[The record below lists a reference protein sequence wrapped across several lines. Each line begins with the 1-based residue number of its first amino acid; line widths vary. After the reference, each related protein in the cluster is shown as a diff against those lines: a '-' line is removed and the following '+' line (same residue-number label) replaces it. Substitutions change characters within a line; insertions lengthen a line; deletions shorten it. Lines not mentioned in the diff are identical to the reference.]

1 VRPEGLQK
9 MKPKRVEDRP
19 DLFHVALDRVINL
32 DHPLAKLTEEFD
44 WELIRTEIEPLFC
57 DTNGRPGADSR
68 VVVGLFYL
76 KSAFNLSDEQ
86 LLARWVENPY
96 WQWFCGFRTMQHE
109 PPIDP
114 TTLTRWHSRLGA
126 EKLGL
131 LLKQTLEIARDR
143 KLLKRRDLADVNVD
157 TTVEPKAIAFPTDS
171 RLYFKMSRALV
182 RQAVKG
188 GIQIRQS
195 YRRVAKGLLVSQS
208 RYAHAKQYGRARR
221 SQVLLRGILGRLLRD
236 IGRKMDQCE
245 ERQKAAME
253 ALLAH
258 GQRLWGQQRK
268 DKNKLY
274 SVHEPHVEC
283 ISKGKA
289 HRRYE
294 FGCKV
299 SVVVANRSNWVLG
312 VQALHGNPFDGHTLS
327 GAIRHLAGM
336 TGVLP
341 ERIFVDKGYKGHGH
355 GGPGEVHVAGRIP
368 RDATRTFRKLLRRR
382 SVIEP
387 TIGHMKSDHRLERNF
402 LKDKKGDLIN
412 ALMAAVGYNLAKL
425 LRVFGWLEKMASC
438 WAIHILQ
445 LAGKMIRCWFDRFL
459 PKWVAA

>member
-1 VRPEGLQK
+1 
-9 MKPKRVEDRP
+9 MTPKRVEDRP

-44 WELIRTEIEPLFC
+44 WELIHTEIEPLFC

-109 PPIDP
+109 APIDP
-114 TTLTRWHSRLGA
+114 TTLTRWRSRLGA
-126 EKLGL
+126 EKLEL

-157 TTVEPKAIAFPTDS
+157 TTVQPKAIAFPTDS
-171 RLYFKMSRALV
+171 RLYFKMRRALV

-208 RYAHAKQYGRARR
+208 RFAHAKQYGRARR

-258 GQRLWGQQRK
+258 GQRLWSQERK

-327 GAIRHLAGM
+327 GAIRHLLGM

-402 LKDKKGDLIN
+402 LKGKEGDRIN

-425 LRVFGWLEKMASC
+425 LRAFGWLEEMPTC
-438 WAIHILQ
+438 WASHILQ
-445 LAGKMIRCWFDRFL
+445 LTGRMIHGWFDWFL
-459 PKWVAA
+459 PKMVAA

>member
-1 VRPEGLQK
+1 
-9 MKPKRVEDRP
+9 MTPKRVEDRP
-19 DLFHVALDRVINL
+19 DLFQVALDRVINL
-32 DHPLAKLTEEFD
+32 DHPLAKLSEEFD
-44 WELIRTEIEPLFC
+44 WELIRSEIEPSFC
-57 DTNGRPGADSR
+57 DTNGRPGADTR

-109 PPIDP
+109 APIDP
-114 TTLTRWHSRLGA
+114 TTLTRWRSRLGA
-126 EKLGL
+126 EKLEL

-157 TTVEPKAIAFPTDS
+157 TTVQPKAIAFPTDS

-236 IGRKMDQCE
+236 IGRKMDQCKE
-245 ERQKAAME
+245 SQKAAME

-258 GQRLWGQQRK
+258 GQRMWGQERK

-312 VQALHGNPFDGHTLS
+312 VQALHGNPFDGHTLV

-336 TGVLP
+336 TGVMP
-341 ERIFVDKGYKGHGH
+341 ERIFVDKGYKGHGC
-355 GGPGEVHVAGRIP
+355 GGLGEVHVSGRIP
-368 RDATRTFRKLLRRR
+368 RNATRTFRRLLKRR

-402 LKDKKGDLIN
+402 LKGKEGDRIN

-425 LRVFGWLEKMASC
+425 LRAFGWLEKMAIC
-438 WAIHILQ
+438 WASHILQ
-445 LAGKMIRCWFDRFL
+445 PTKKIIHGWFDRFL
-459 PKWVAA
+459 PKMVAA